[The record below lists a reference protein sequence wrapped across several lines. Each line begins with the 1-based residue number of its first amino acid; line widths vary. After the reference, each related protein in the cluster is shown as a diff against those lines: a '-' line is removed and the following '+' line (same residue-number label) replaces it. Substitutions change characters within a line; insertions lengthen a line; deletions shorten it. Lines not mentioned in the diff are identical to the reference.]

1 MSRQRCAS
9 PTCSAARIPA
19 PALSATSRAREA
31 AGPDA
36 SSVPG
41 ASSNDRSHSCLVM
54 SSDVTGALATPGADM
69 STR

>member
-9 PTCSAARIPA
+9 PICSAARIPA
-19 PALSATSRAREA
+19 PAVSAASRAREA

-36 SSVPG
+36 ISVPG
-41 ASSNDRSHSCLVM
+41 VSSNDKSHSCLVM
-54 SSDVTGALATPGADM
+54 SSEVTGVLATPGADM